1 MGQTSPSSQAVDPV
15 HGIDQQPTNDQA
27 SVQLNDHTNNAN
39 LMIMATFV
47 GGMLLLVAFIGQFIF
62 TDQPDRADYLAM
74 AAAIILGTP
83 LVMEA
88 IRDLWKGRAEM
99 NELVALAVL
108 AAFAMGDHLE
118 AGIIAFF
125 MILSSLIEH
134 RTALGAR
141 KSIESL
147 VRITPTKANLVTNQG
162 EREVEAKDL
171 KPGDVV
177 RILPG
182 DNIPGDGEIVNGTS
196 TVNQASITG
205 ESLPADKTTGDEVFG
220 GTINLT
226 GAMDVRI
233 TKAGHDTT
241 LGQVQQLILQAET
254 TRTPIMRFADHYAG
268 WYTPIVLMLAGIVY
282 FFTKEADRAIA
293 MLIISCPCAI
303 ILSTPTA
310 MVAAL
315 SAAARLGLL
324 IKKVTDLEVAR
335 KLTAIVFD
343 KTGTLTTGKLSV
355 TRMKPAANIP
365 AEDLL
370 RSALIAEQN
379 SRHPVARAVVEVAS
393 QANITAP
400 EAEAFEEVSGR
411 GVRAVHNGEEL
422 LIGRPEWLQEKGVDI
437 STLDQTGTEGL
448 SLLYVARSG
457 QALGWIGLED
467 KTRDDAAMAVA
478 ELGELGVRERVMLTG
493 DRASVARNVASAMNC
508 TGLKAEVLPQE
519 KLGAVD
525 QLRAQGHILAVVGD
539 GVNDAPALAA
549 GDISIAMGAAGSDVA
564 IHSASIAL
572 MNNNLNRIP
581 FLVSLSR
588 KTFNIIQQNMIF
600 SVIYVI
606 GALAFSAYGAITPMV
621 AALLHVVSSIV
632 VVFNSTRLVRE
643 GENLDQ
649 LSLQREQAR
658 QRAKKQVRLEAI
670 RPTPA

>member
-1 MGQTSPSSQAVDPV
+1 LDPV
-15 HGIDQQPTNDQA
+15 HGEHHDHGHGDHDHGH
-27 SVQLNDHTNNAN
+27 LHDHTHNAN
-39 LMIMATFV
+39 LMILATFV
-47 GGMLLLVAFIGQFIF
+47 GGMLLIVAFIGQFIF
-62 TDQPDRADYLAM
+62 VDQPDRANYLAM
-74 AAAIILGTP
+74 AAAIILGLP
-83 LVMEA
+83 LVIEA
-88 IRDLWKGRAEM
+88 LGDLIKGRAEM

-108 AAFAMGDHLE
+108 AAFALGEHLE
-118 AGIIAFF
+118 AGFIAFF

-147 VRITPTKANLVTNQG
+147 IRITPTKATLVTESG

-171 KPGDVV
+171 KPGDTV
-177 RILPG
+177 RVLPG
-182 DNIPGDGEIVNGTS
+182 DNIPGDGEVVTGSS

-205 ESLPADKTTGDEVFG
+205 ESLPADKTSGDEVFG

-233 TKAGHDTT
+233 TKAGRDTT

-254 TRTPIMRFADHYAG
+254 TRTPIMRFADQYAG
-268 WYTPIVLMLAGIVY
+268 WYTPVVLMLAGIVW
-282 FFTKEADRAIA
+282 FFTHDAYRAIS

-355 TRMKPAANIP
+355 TRMKPVDGVS

-370 RSALIAEQN
+370 RTALIAEQN
-379 SRHPVARAVVEVAS
+379 SRHPVARAVVEVAK

-400 EAEAFEEVSGR
+400 EASNFEEVSGR
-411 GVRAVHNGEEL
+411 GVRAEHNGEEL
-422 LIGRPEWLQEKGVDI
+422 FVGRATWLEERGLNPSVLDI
-437 STLDQTGTEGL
+437 SQTEGL
-448 SLLYVARSG
+448 SLLYVARGS
-457 QALGWIGLED
+457 QLLGWIGLED
-467 KTRDDAAMAVA
+467 KTREDAAMAVA

-493 DRASVARNVASAMNC
+493 DRATVARKVAAAMNC
-508 TGLKAEVLPQE
+508 TGLKAEILPHE
-519 KLGAVD
+519 KLDAVD
-525 QLRAQGHILAVVGD
+525 QLRSQGHSVAVVGD

-588 KTFNIIQQNMIF
+588 KTFSVIQQNMIF
-600 SVIYVI
+600 SVLYVI
-606 GALAFSAYGAITPMV
+606 GALAFSAYGWITPML
-621 AALLHVVSSIV
+621 AAVLHVVSSIV

-643 GENLDQ
+643 GEDLDMQ
-649 LSLQREQAR
+649 SYQREQAR
-658 QRAKKQVRLEAI
+658 QKAQSRVQLESVS
-670 RPTPA
+670 PTAA